1 MAAGVAMGKG
11 LQGSLYWG
19 MNVITGDKKQEDA
32 DTAGTLSQDGV
43 SDSLTAGEKESSGN
57 TTKNGETGS
66 VLSQSRIEELRKEAE
81 ERIQKQQK
89 PLAERLKEKDR
100 QCGKASVSM
109 S

>member
-1 MAAGVAMGKG
+1 MGKG

-43 SDSLTAGEKESSGN
+43 SDSLTAGEAESSGN

-66 VLSQSRIEELRKEAE
+66 VLSQSRRQKKEYKSS
-81 ERIQKQQK
+81 RNRCRRGSKK
-89 PLAERLKEKDR
+89 KDR
-100 QCGKASVSM
+100 QCGKASALM

>member
-1 MAAGVAMGKG
+1 MGKG

-19 MNVITGDKKQEDA
+19 MNVITGDKKQGDA

-43 SDSLTAGEKESSGN
+43 SDSLTAGESSGN
-57 TTKNGETGS
+57 ATKNGETGS

-89 PLAERLKEKDR
+89 PLSERLKEKDR
-100 QCGKASVSM
+100 QCGKASALM